1 VSCDL
6 PVTVRGERDRSEL
19 RGGLNGG
26 GAPLRARTSGG
37 SIRISG
43 R

>member
-6 PVTVRGERDRSEL
+6 PVTVVGERDRSEL
-19 RGGLNGG
+19 RGELNGG
-26 GAPLRARTSGG
+26 GAVLRARTSGG
-37 SIRISG
+37 GIRISA

>member
-6 PVTVRGERDRSEL
+6 PVTVVGERDRSAL
-19 RGGLNGG
+19 RGELNGG
-26 GAPLRARTSGG
+26 GAVLRARTSGG
-37 SIRISG
+37 GIRISA